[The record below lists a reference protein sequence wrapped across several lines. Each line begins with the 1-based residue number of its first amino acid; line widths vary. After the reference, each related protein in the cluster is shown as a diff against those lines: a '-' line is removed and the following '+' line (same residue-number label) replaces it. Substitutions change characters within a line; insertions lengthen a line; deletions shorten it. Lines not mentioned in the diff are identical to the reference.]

1 MTTNGGARL
10 TGIDRA
16 QLYERLN
23 VKPADV
29 LVVRAKR
36 TFLQRFYWIEIAKGM
51 MVTLRHLVRNT
62 LNQGAMPTSK
72 FPEVDRTPPERF
84 RGRHRLTKKEDGTP
98 RCVAC
103 MMCPTACPAD
113 CIHIEASESPDPSV
127 EKIPVRFEIDL
138 MRCIF
143 CGFCVEACPK
153 DAIRMDTGRFSE
165 LAATHRED
173 FVMTMDKMLND

>member
-1 MTTNGGARL
+1 MA
-10 TGIDRA
+10 IDPA
-16 QLYERLN
+16 LLQQLNLQS
-23 VKPADV
+23 KDLV
-29 LVVRAKR
+29 LVRPQRGFWQRIYLLEVVRG
-36 TFLQRFYWIEIAKGM
+36 LG
-51 MVTLRHLVRNT
+51 VTLRHLLEN
-62 LNQGAMPTSK
+62 LFNQGQMPTSQ
-72 FPEVDRTPPERF
+72 FPEVARQLPEGF
-84 RGRHRLTKKEDGTP
+84 RGRHRLTKKDDDTP

-153 DAIRMDTGRFSE
+153 DAIRMDTGRFFD
-165 LAATHRED
+165 LAGERRED
-173 FVMTMDKMLND
+173 FVLTLDRLLND

>member
-1 MTTNGGARL
+1 MMNQ
-10 TGIDRA
+10 DRQELFA
-16 QLYERLN
+16 RLN
-23 VKPADV
+23 VRPDEV
-29 LVVRAKR
+29 LVVRPRKA
-36 TFLQRFYWIEIAKGM
+36 FLARFYLIEVFRGM
-51 MVTLRHLVRNT
+51 AVTLGHLMRN
-62 LNQGAMPTSK
+62 LFHQEQMPTTK
-72 FPEVDRTPPERF
+72 FPEVEREMPARF
-84 RGRHRLTKKEDGTP
+84 RGRHRLTRKSDGTP

-153 DAIRMDTGRFSE
+153 DAIRMDTGQFSN

-173 FVMTMDKMLND
+173 FVLTLDKMLD

>member
-1 MTTNGGARL
+1 MSLDPAL
-10 TGIDRA
+10 LA
-16 QLYERLN
+16 RLN
-23 VKPADV
+23 VRPEE
-29 LVVRAKR
+29 LIVVRPGR
-36 TFLQRFYWIEIAKGM
+36 GWRQRVYLVEVVGGLL
-51 MVTLRHLVRNT
+51 VTLRHLLRNVF
-62 LNQGAMPTSK
+62 NQKAMPTSR
-72 FPEVDRTPPERF
+72 FPEVARQLPEGF

-113 CIHIEASESPDPSV
+113 CIHIEAADSPDPSV

-153 DAIRMDTGRFSE
+153 DAIRMDTGRFFD
-165 LAATHRED
+165 LAGTRRED
-173 FVMTMDKMLND
+173 FVLSMDKLLHD

>member
-1 MTTNGGARL
+1 MA
-10 TGIDRA
+10 IDPA
-16 QLYERLN
+16 LLQRLN
-23 VKPADV
+23 LQPKDL
-29 LVVRAKR
+29 LVVRPER
-36 TFLQRFYWIEIAKGM
+36 GFWQRVYLLEILRGM
-51 MVTLRHLVRNT
+51 GVTLRHLMRN
-62 LNQGAMPTSK
+62 LFNQKGMPTSQ
-72 FPEVDRTPPERF
+72 FPEVTRVLPEGF

-113 CIHIEASESPDPSV
+113 CIHIEAAESPDPSV

-153 DAIRMDTGRFSE
+153 DAIRMDTGQFLN
-165 LAATHRED
+165 LAGERRED
-173 FVMTMDKMLND
+173 FVMTMDRMLND

>member
-1 MTTNGGARL
+1 MAL
-10 TGIDRA
+10 DRQ
-16 QLYERLN
+16 QLMQQLN
-23 VKPADV
+23 VSSNEV
-29 LVVRAKR
+29 LVVRPKR
-36 TFLQRFYWIEIAKGM
+36 SFLGRFYLLEILAGM
-51 MVTLRHLVRNT
+51 FVTLAHAVRNT
-62 LNQGAMPTSK
+62 FNQKRMPTSK
-72 FPEVDRTPPERF
+72 FPEVQRVMPPRF
-84 RGRHRLTKKEDGTP
+84 RGRHRLTKKDDGTP

-153 DAIRMDTGRFSE
+153 DAIRMDTGQFSN

-173 FVMTMDKMLND
+173 FILTLDKMLD